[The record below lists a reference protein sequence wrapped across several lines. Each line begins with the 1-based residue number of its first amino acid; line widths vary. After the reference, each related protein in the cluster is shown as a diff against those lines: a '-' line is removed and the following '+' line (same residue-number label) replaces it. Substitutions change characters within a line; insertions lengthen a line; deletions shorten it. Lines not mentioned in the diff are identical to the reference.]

1 MPPYTG
7 LDADYA
13 LPPPLGVEDM
23 SMYCHI
29 PSEAAEPTH
38 SLVPMDKL
46 HLSKLPATAE
56 DTELDAIFGS
66 NANVPSAAALDE
78 DYGRPSSVS
87 HYGAAMSLEPAWLAD
102 REAATSSLGNASPSS
117 DAVNRLFHRHAGA
130 QHDSW
135 ANCTALPSSTGPD
148 LHKLF
153 GGRGRQTASAHDVDN
168 HTAWADGNESNTE
181 LNTTKSDFW

>member
-1 MPPYTG
+1 MEDSAVCHHFADAAVPPYTG
-7 LDADYA
+7 LDAEYA

-66 NANVPSAAALDE
+66 NANVPSAAARDE

-87 HYGAAMSLEPAWLAD
+87 HYGSA
-102 REAATSSLGNASPSS
+102 SLGNASPSS

-135 ANCTALPSSTGPD
+135 ANCTAFPSSTVPD

-153 GGRGRQTASAHDVDN
+153 GGRGCQTASAHYVDN
-168 HTAWADGNESNTE
+168 HTAWADCNESNTE